1 MTPDA
6 YRDFTDQLL
15 SRLSSEREV
24 VGLVTLGSTSGLPP
38 APDAFSDH
46 DFFVVTVAGAQER
59 FRSDLGWLPD
69 ASNVALAFQE
79 SAHGV
84 KALYASGHVADF
96 SVFDLDELAEA
107 RVNRLRVL
115 LDRGDVAARLER
127 VRAITA
133 ATANMERPDESW
145 QAGRF
150 LTSLVAGAGRAARGE
165 GLSGHQLVR
174 GDAIAHLVP
183 LLRARVDV
191 EHVGSLDFLDP
202 FRRLEQALPKVCD
215 ELERAAR
222 LPVIPAARALLE
234 LGARELPDLVGPA
247 ARAAVEKVLGEAE
260 AAAAEHARH

>member
-1 MTPDA
+1 
-6 YRDFTDQLL
+6 
-15 SRLSSEREV
+15 
-24 VGLVTLGSTSGLPP
+24 
-38 APDAFSDH
+38 
-46 DFFVVTVAGAQER
+46 
-59 FRSDLGWLPD
+59 
-69 ASNVALAFQE
+69 
-79 SAHGV
+79 
-84 KALYASGHVADF
+84 
-96 SVFDLDELAEA
+96 
-107 RVNRLRVL
+107 
-115 LDRGDVAARLER
+115 
-127 VRAITA
+127 
-133 ATANMERPDESW
+133 
-145 QAGRF
+145 
-150 LTSLVAGAGRAARGE
+150 
-165 GLSGHQLVR
+165 VR